1 MNADID
7 DTCSVIT
14 WDNDDKY
21 GGNRDGSLVEFR
33 LKMAELE
40 YGEGNELKDKLHDSR
55 LFDKE
60 DGVAGAKREAEQFF
74 GS

>member
-1 MNADID
+1 MNADVD
-7 DTCSVIT
+7 DTSSVIT

-40 YGEGNELKDKLHDSR
+40 YGEGNELKDKLHD
-55 LFDKE
+55 
-60 DGVAGAKREAEQFF
+60 
-74 GS
+74 